1 MIKLVRDAYYKD
13 GQHSTRIYYLLESN
27 VFQTTVSSHK
37 YLCIAFTYFKS
48 ELDDDYKKK
57 PDYCFLGKVS
67 NPGGNSY
74 NTWVEIDGVK
84 YTDKDIEKNIEKFN
98 ALLTQKTNEEIL
110 DSLE

>member
-13 GQHSTRIYYLLESN
+13 GQHSNRIYYLLESN
-27 VFQTTVSSHK
+27 VFQTLINNHK
-37 YLCIAFTYFKS
+37 YFCIAFTYFKS
-48 ELDDDYKKK
+48 DLDDDYKKK

-74 NTWVEIDGVK
+74 NTWIEIDGVK
-84 YTDKDIEKNIEKFN
+84 YTDKDIEKNMEKFN

-110 DSLE
+110 DRLD

>member
-13 GQHSTRIYYLLESN
+13 GQHSNRIYYLLESN
-27 VFQTTVSSHK
+27 VFQTLINNHK

-48 ELDDDYKKK
+48 ELDEDYKKK

-98 ALLTQKTNEEIL
+98 ALLTQKTNEEVLNRL
-110 DSLE
+110 D

>member
-13 GQHSTRIYYLLESN
+13 GQHSTRVYYLLESN

-48 ELDDDYKKK
+48 ECDDDYKKK

-84 YTDKDIEKNIEKFN
+84 YTDKDIGQS
-98 ALLTQKTNEEIL
+98 LTPIPL
-110 DSLE
+110 